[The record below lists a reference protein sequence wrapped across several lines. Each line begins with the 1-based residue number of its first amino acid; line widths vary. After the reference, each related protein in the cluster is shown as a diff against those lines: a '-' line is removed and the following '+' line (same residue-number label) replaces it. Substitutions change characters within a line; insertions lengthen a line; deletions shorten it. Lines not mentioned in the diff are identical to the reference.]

1 MCINAAEYI
10 EQSTDGVRKMLSYAL
25 AIAVALSSFVLF
37 LTAFFMSDI
46 HRKDDFLWS
55 AMGLFY
61 ALVLWFCARNITG
74 AVLLGQA
81 SAAVLLIS
89 FTWQTLKL
97 RKAVATHEKA
107 IAINNFSVLQAING
121 FLSRGKKN
129 KPQVTATTTPSVK
142 EAPDVV
148 TESEIA
154 IPQTTSTKAKSSTSS
169 IPSQKTS
176 RGGGFG
182 KMFSKK
188 KEVAITNTKLDEV
201 LDRKPAIE
209 TEVPAESKI
218 KAADIPPQ
226 VSTPDNQKTEP
237 DTVKSSP
244 EKPPEINRESKIAN
258 KNKEI
263 SNKEDTTINSPE
275 VIEPKKPSPT
285 EEIEAVKNE
294 VIENQTIE
302 NQTADLPDVETTVE
316 IKPETSI
323 DTEETINSAEDIIPI
338 DSEQK
343 TEIAPIEVEPEA
355 ENPLDKTEAI
365 EPETNQANK
374 DRSAL
379 DSLETVEVA
388 EVLDALP
395 ENPSEERDRDRSD
408 IIEVTTTDIDQAIE
422 PEQQDRNSSSNTQ
435 SD

>member
-97 RKAVATHEKA
+97 RKAVANPEKA

-182 KMFSKK
+182 KMFGKK

-258 KNKEI
+258 NNKEI
-263 SNKEDTTINSPE
+263 SNKEDTTINSPK
-275 VIEPKKPSPT
+275 VIEPKK
-285 EEIEAVKNE
+285 
-294 VIENQTIE
+294 
-302 NQTADLPDVETTVE
+302 L
-316 IKPETSI
+316 
-323 DTEETINSAEDIIPI
+323 
-338 DSEQK
+338 
-343 TEIAPIEVEPEA
+343 
-355 ENPLDKTEAI
+355 
-365 EPETNQANK
+365 
-374 DRSAL
+374 
-379 DSLETVEVA
+379 
-388 EVLDALP
+388 ALP
-395 ENPSEERDRDRSD
+395 KK
-408 IIEVTTTDIDQAIE
+408 
-422 PEQQDRNSSSNTQ
+422 
-435 SD
+435 